1 MGPEGQGPRRRRG
14 RVGGRR
20 RLNLKVSETPA
31 TAFLKKNA
39 VAFSEHPYAYEEKGG
54 TRVSAEKLGVD
65 EHAVVKTLVMEDE
78 DKKPLVVLMHG
89 DRDVSTKNLARQ
101 IGRKRVEP
109 CKPEVAERH
118 SGYQVGGTSP
128 FGLRKAMP
136 VFVEKS
142 ILDLPRIYINGG
154 RRGFL
159 VAIDPQE
166 LLRVAKATPVDVALA
181 K

>member
-1 MGPEGQGPRRRRG
+1 MR
-14 RVGGRR
+14 
-20 RLNLKVSETPA
+20 VSETPA

-39 VAFSEHPYAYEEKGG
+39 VAYTEHPYEYEEKGG
-54 TRVSAEKLGVD
+54 TRVSSEKLGVD
-65 EHAVVKTLVMEDE
+65 EHSVVKTLVMEDE

-101 IGRKRVEP
+101 IGKKRVEP

-136 VFVEKS
+136 VFVEKTV
-142 ILDLPRIYINGG
+142 LELERIYINGG

-159 VAIDPQE
+159 VGIDPKE
-166 LLRVAKATPVDVALA
+166 LVRVVAAKPVEVALA